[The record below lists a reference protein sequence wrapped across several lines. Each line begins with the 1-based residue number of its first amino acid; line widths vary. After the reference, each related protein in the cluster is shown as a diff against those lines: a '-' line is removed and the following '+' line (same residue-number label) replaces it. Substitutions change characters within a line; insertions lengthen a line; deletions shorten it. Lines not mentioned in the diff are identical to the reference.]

1 MGEVTLENRARR
13 AEHGIYG
20 SIVVLA
26 VVVAD
31 DAAAVGTRV
40 AVATVL
46 GAAIATSLVHV
57 YADYIGELI
66 RAGRHPTRSELAAA
80 IRNAGVGFALAI
92 LPVLVLVL
100 AATGVIPLDT
110 AFDVA
115 EWVGVGVL
123 GLYAVVANRR
133 AGLPLWQSV
142 LIGLGFA
149 AIGAGLVA
157 LKVLL

>member
-1 MGEVTLENRARR
+1 MVTVEDRARR

-31 DAAAVGTRV
+31 DAARVSTRV

-57 YADYIGELI
+57 YADYIGEVI
-66 RAGRHPTRSELAAA
+66 RTTRHPSRAELAMAV
-80 IRNAGVGFALAI
+80 RNAAVGFALAI
-92 LPVLVLVL
+92 LPVAILLL
-100 AATGVIPLDT
+100 AATDAIALDT
-110 AFDVA
+110 AFDLA
-115 EWVGVGVL
+115 EWVGVATL
-123 GLYAVVANRR
+123 GLFAVVANRR
-133 AGLPLWQSV
+133 AGLPMARSV

-149 AIGAGLVA
+149 AIGAVLVA